1 MDWWVG
7 TLAAAYIS
15 VRMPMLARGL
25 CAQLHHCANAI
36 LGQQISQAY
45 FPPEGDGCCVLNDE
59 RYCIP
64 EDEGMP
70 APRSDRRPVE
80 RRKQISIAN
89 LFPAGHR
96 LLIWS
101 AMNRRKMN
109 WALPVAL
116 AVLLCL
122 SPYCFAA
129 SKNSAKSLYQQ
140 GQLAETKGDIITA
153 YDDYVEAFKKDP
165 KDLRYKTAQQRTFS
179 AAGSAHVDRGEKLRD
194 QGDYTGAM
202 TEFLR
207 ALEVDPSNDLARQD
221 IQALKEK
228 LSAPRSQQETS
239 VSPGETSQLRS
250 VSPPVQL
257 KPVSNEPITLH
268 MTEDSK
274 VVYETVGKAAG
285 INVLFDPEYTS
296 KRIQV
301 DLANVSLLDALRI
314 LGTVSGTFWH
324 PVTSNTIFVAL
335 DSRAKRQQLEVQAVQ
350 TFYLSNIAQQNDL
363 NDIQTALRN
372 LLANAKLYAVQSQNA
387 IVMRATPDE
396 LLLAQKLIED
406 LDKSRPEVVV
416 DVSLLEVNR
425 DKLRNIGLQL
435 PGSVG
440 LQLQAPNATTTPSAT
455 NGTTTV
461 TTTGTTQN
469 LTLNNLAHINAT
481 DVAVTVG
488 AATANLLLTDSDT
501 KVLQNPS
508 IRASDGQKA
517 DFKVGERIP
526 VATGSYQTGAATAI
540 VSSLVNTQFTYLD
553 VGGEV
558 EITPIVHYDNDITL
572 KIKLVSSQESSST
585 NIGGITEPIISQRT
599 AEQTVR
605 LREGEVNI
613 LGGYML
619 KQDLLTVGGT
629 PGLGEI
635 PILKYFF
642 SSQQREV
649 QDDEI
654 VFMIT
659 PHLVRGSDITPQNL
673 QEIDTGTGANIELRR
688 VSAPE
693 PVPLINP
700 QAAARPNASPPGQAA
715 LPNAASASPPGQA
728 ALPNAASASPPPS
741 NSQAVKMQ
749 LAAATTPFKVG
760 SAFQVALNLDG
771 GKNAFSVPVQL
782 HYDQT
787 KLSLINVD
795 SGDYLGHDGK
805 AVTLVHRDSG
815 SGEVAISA
823 SRPPGAPGIDGAGT
837 LCVLTFQATNPGD
850 AQINV
855 RRASIENSAQQPTA
869 VDVAGASTTIHIQ

>member
-1 MDWWVG
+1 
-7 TLAAAYIS
+7 
-15 VRMPMLARGL
+15 
-25 CAQLHHCANAI
+25 
-36 LGQQISQAY
+36 
-45 FPPEGDGCCVLNDE
+45 
-59 RYCIP
+59 
-64 EDEGMP
+64 
-70 APRSDRRPVE
+70 
-80 RRKQISIAN
+80 
-89 LFPAGHR
+89 
-96 LLIWS
+96 
-101 AMNRRKMN
+101 MNRRKMK
-109 WALPVAL
+109 WAFPGAL
-116 AVLLCL
+116 ALLVCL
-122 SPYCFAA
+122 SQYCLAA
-129 SKNSAKSLYQQ
+129 HAPSAKSLYQQ
-140 GQLAETKGDIITA
+140 GQLAEAKGDIIAA
-153 YDDYVEAFKKDP
+153 YEDYSKAFQENP
-165 KDLRYKTAQQRTFS
+165 KDLRYKTARERTFS
-179 AAGSAHVDRGEKLRD
+179 FAGSAHVALGEKLRD
-194 QGDYTGAM
+194 QGDDTAAM

-207 ALEVDPSNDLARQD
+207 ALEVDPSNELAHQD
-221 IQALKEK
+221 IRALKEK
-228 LSAPRSQQETS
+228 LSTPRSDQETS
-239 VSPGETSQLRS
+239 LPPGDAGA
-250 VSPPVQL
+250 VYAPVQL

-274 VVYETVGKAAG
+274 IVYQTVGKAAG

-314 LGTVSGTFWH
+314 MATVSGTFWH
-324 PVTSNTIFVAL
+324 PVTSNTIFVAS
-335 DSRAKRQQLEVQAVQ
+335 DTRAKRQQLEEQAVQ
-350 TFYLSNIAQQNDL
+350 TFYLSNISQPNDL

-396 LLLAQKLIED
+396 LLLAQNLIDD

-440 LQLQAPNATTTPSAT
+440 LQLQAPNATSTPTS
-455 NGTTTV
+455 GTTSTTTT
-461 TTTGTTQN
+461 TTTGSTQN

-481 DVAVTVG
+481 NVAVTVG
-488 AATANLLLTDSDT
+488 AATANLMLSDSDT

-553 VGGEV
+553 VGVEV
-558 EITPIVHYDNDITL
+558 EITPIVHYNNDITL

-605 LREGEVNI
+605 LKEGEVNI
-613 LGGYML
+613 LGGYLL

-629 PGLGEI
+629 PGIGEL
-635 PILKYFF
+635 PILKYIFT
-642 SSQQREV
+642 SRQHEV

-659 PHLVRGSDITPQNL
+659 PHIVRGADISPQNL

-688 VSAPE
+688 VSVPAPT
-693 PVPLINP
+693 PLALQPPAAPAGAPAAVPPN
-700 QAAARPNASPPGQAA
+700 ARPPQPPGQAA
-715 LPNAASASPPGQA
+715 PPAAGPQA
-728 ALPNAASASPPPS
+728 
-741 NSQAVKMQ
+741 QAVRMQ
-749 LAAATTPFKVG
+749 LVAPPTPFKVG

-771 GKNAFSVPVQL
+771 GQNVFSIPIQL
-782 HYDQT
+782 HYDHT
-787 KLSLINVD
+787 KLSLVNID
-795 SGDYLGHDGK
+795 SGGYLTTGGQ

-815 SGEVAISA
+815 SGEVAIST
-823 SRPPGAPGIDGAGT
+823 SRPPGAPGVGGAGT
-837 LCVLTFQATNPGD
+837 VCILTFQATTPGD
-850 AQINV
+850 ALINV
-855 RRASIENSAQQPTA
+855 RRAALENSAQQSTA
-869 VDVAGASTTIHIQ
+869 VDVAGASTTVHIQ